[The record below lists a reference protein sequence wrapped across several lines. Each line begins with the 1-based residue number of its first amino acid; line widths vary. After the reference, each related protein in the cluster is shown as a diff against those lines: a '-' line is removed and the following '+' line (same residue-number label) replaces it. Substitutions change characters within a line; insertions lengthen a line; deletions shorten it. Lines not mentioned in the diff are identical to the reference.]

1 MTLSRSFAGRHLL
14 PLLALA
20 LALGSVSLQAGT
32 VADITF
38 TFSGVCDDCLGNGP
52 NGQGTAT
59 LVLTD
64 YIQGQEIQAGNLV
77 SFTYDGSDVIPPFTI
92 SADDFQYG
100 GYIQGIIP
108 TGLPAYANFAIG
120 SPYGPTFE
128 SNDSGS
134 WRVMVASDIGS
145 SGLWGGS
152 SPTTGG
158 AVPEPGAFLLT
169 AGGIA
174 AMCARRW
181 RFRK

>member
-1 MTLSRSFAGRHLL
+1 MLSRSFVGMRLL

-20 LALGSVSLQAGT
+20 LALSSVSLQAGT
-32 VADITF
+32 VTDITF
-38 TFSGVCDDCLGNGP
+38 TFTGVCGDCVGP
-52 NGQGTAT
+52 GSNGQATAT

-64 YIQGQEIQAGNLV
+64 YIQGQQIQAGNLV
-77 SFTYDGSDVIPPFTI
+77 SFTYDGSDMIQPFTI

-134 WRVMVASDIGS
+134 WRVMVASDIGA
-145 SGLWGGS
+145 SGLWGGG

-174 AMCARRW
+174 AIVARRW
-181 RFRK
+181 RVR